1 VLERYW
7 DGRDCA
13 ILYSESVFLGRGA
26 GCWVLAG
33 TGVLAGARW
42 SWRVTKYI
50 RERKAGAGSWR
61 VVLACWEVAW
71 EERQA
76 LIDSGRTPAIRFK
89 CLDHVYQA

>member
-1 VLERYW
+1 MLERYW

-42 SWRVTKYI
+42 SWRV
-50 RERKAGAGSWR
+50 
-61 VVLACWEVAW
+61 VLACWEVAW

-89 CLDHVYQA
+89 CLDYVYQA